1 MYEEWNLEKA
11 KELSESFISYK
22 SFSPVGN
29 RSKLPKTCNKQITEI
44 QNRNLQIHHCI
55 NEKKKINANKV
66 WSVLNIPSPSVNL
79 NRNPNQWSK
88 IPWFPTTW
96 RARTLSGKTSVLS
109 DRRHYSGRKIPSEMV
124 APRYKLLWLLTLFS
138 LTYFHCSHCFAL
150 KRL

>member
-1 MYEEWNLEKA
+1 M
-11 KELSESFISYK
+11 KELSDSFISYK

-29 RSKLPKTCNKQITEI
+29 RSNLSKTRNKLLSEI
-44 QNRNLQIHHCI
+44 QNRNLEMHHYFI
-55 NEKKKINANKV
+55 NEKKKKINAHKV
-66 WSVLNIPSPSVNL
+66 WSVFNRSSPSVNL

-96 RARTLSGKTSVLS
+96 RARTLSGTTSVLS

-124 APRYKLLWLLTLFS
+124 APRYKRLCLLTLFS